1 MSRASVVERMDD
13 GSYYDA
19 IRRIWI
25 YEYWAKSHEDMVG
38 AACAGADASAIAMSG
53 LQHGTAY
60 AAEESAIGTDMSLGT
75 ADGGADSVP
84 NGRPI
89 VAESRGRMKVVW
101 SATLT
106 VGEASQDETTILGYA
121 PGRNVDIGDLDDTEF
136 SDRGVEYAID
146 SLVHKEVGSI
156 NQLVLE
162 TSTGLPDDL
171 IFEVDGERYAISDA
185 DALGLHKDIQVW
197 WLDSGLGWSDGGTMT
212 VKLMRPR
219 PYNPCRDE

>member
-1 MSRASVVERMDD
+1 M
-13 GSYYDA
+13 
-19 IRRIWI
+19 
-25 YEYWAKSHEDMVG
+25 
-38 AACAGADASAIAMSG
+38 
-53 LQHGTAY
+53 
-60 AAEESAIGTDMSLGT
+60 
-75 ADGGADSVP
+75 
-84 NGRPI
+84 
-89 VAESRGRMKVVW
+89 
-101 SATLT
+101 
-106 VGEASQDETTILGYA
+106 
-121 PGRNVDIGDLDDTEF
+121 
-136 SDRGVEYAID
+136 EYAID

-212 VKLMRPR
+212 VKLMRPK

>member
-1 MSRASVVERMDD
+1 MMRFGGSGSMNIGRSRTK
-13 GSYYDA
+13 
-19 IRRIWI
+19 IWL
-25 YEYWAKSHEDMVG
+25 ALPVLALML
-38 AACAGADASAIAMSG
+38 AAIAMSG
-53 LQHGTAY
+53 LQQGTAY
-60 AAEESAIGTDMSLGT
+60 AAEESAIGTDMSLGS

-89 VAESRGRMKVVW
+89 VAEVRGRMKVVW

-106 VGEASQDETTILGYA
+106 VGEASQDETTILGYV

-212 VKLMRPR
+212 VKLMRPK

>member
-1 MSRASVVERMDD
+1 
-13 GSYYDA
+13 
-19 IRRIWI
+19 
-25 YEYWAKSHEDMVG
+25 
-38 AACAGADASAIAMSG
+38 
-53 LQHGTAY
+53 
-60 AAEESAIGTDMSLGT
+60 
-75 ADGGADSVP
+75 
-84 NGRPI
+84 
-89 VAESRGRMKVVW
+89 MKVVW

-106 VGEASQDETTILGYA
+106 VGEASQDGTTILGYI

-212 VKLMRPR
+212 VKLMRPKTV
-219 PYNPCRDE
+219 